1 MNNSQDWVR
10 HFVSNLKQDR
20 IDWTQAPQ
28 ITAQERKKIIR
39 SLQAWQLGETSEG
52 KNLRRAAEKYA
63 AKQKDWAYLD
73 AIDLFIKEE
82 QKHGE
87 NLGKYL
93 DRIGEQ
99 RLEKDLGDSL
109 FRKVRYFA
117 TNIEIWTTTVIIVE
131 SFAQIYYKAIADA
144 TNCPLLKEICVDI
157 LKDEAHHIRFQYE
170 RLHQILKP
178 RTMLSK
184 RITFMVY
191 HLLFYIILI
200 AIWFGHRKA
209 LRAGGLNY
217 KKYSGKAKR
226 KFRFVRHKIENP
238 NTPKRELECLEVE
251 NSL

>member
-10 HFVSNLKQDR
+10 HFESNLKEQR
-20 IDWTQAPQ
+20 IDWTQATQ
-28 ITAQERKKIIR
+28 ITNEEKKQIIR

-63 AKQKDWAYLD
+63 KQQDDWAYLD

-87 NLGKYL
+87 NLGLYL
-93 DRIGEQ
+93 DRIGAK
-99 RLEKDLGDSL
+99 RLKKDLGDTL

-117 TNIEIWTTTVIIVE
+117 TNIEIWTATVIIVE

-144 TNCPLLKEICVDI
+144 TNCPLLQEICVDI

-170 RLHQILKP
+170 RLHQITKP
-178 RTMLSK
+178 RTMLWK
-184 RITFMVY
+184 RITFAAY
-191 HLLFYIILI
+191 HLMFYIIMI

-209 LRAGGLNY
+209 LKAGGLDF
-217 KKYSGKAKR
+217 KKYSSKARR
-226 KFRFVRHKIENP
+226 KFRFVRHKIENV
-238 NTPKRELECLEVE
+238 NTQKRELDCLEIE
-251 NSL
+251 QSH